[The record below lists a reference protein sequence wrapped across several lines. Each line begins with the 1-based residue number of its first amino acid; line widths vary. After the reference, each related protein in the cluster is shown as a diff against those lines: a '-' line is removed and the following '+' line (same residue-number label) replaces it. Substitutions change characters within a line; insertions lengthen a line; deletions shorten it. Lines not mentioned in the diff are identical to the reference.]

1 MRRRKVESGA
11 LSVISTVF
19 ASIFLMPS
27 GMFVVPLTAS
37 PPLTLNHIWVGI
49 CFHAS
54 GFWAAQ
60 AIVHSTSSAV
70 TGLPSL
76 QTAAGFSLKV

>member
-1 MRRRKVESGA
+1 M
-11 LSVISTVF
+11 SVISTVL

-37 PPLTLNHIWVGI
+37 PPLTLYHMLVGI
-49 CFHAS
+49 CLNAS
-54 GFWAAQ
+54 GFWADQ

-76 QTAAGFSLKV
+76 QTAAGFRWKV